1 MSKIPIIRKLSTIF
15 CHNLNIL
22 YISRY
27 LKLFHDIY
35 GVNFGISKILKTWDL
50 LCTFYKTRILLKVTP
65 RYCQVLCFHRVFHR
79 FYAQNGVLLFY
90 LTSASLRYANTE
102 VLKDYNKNLVF
113 RFKAVNK
120 KAVKEELYKK

>member
-1 MSKIPIIRKLSTIF
+1 MSKIPNIRKLSTIF

-35 GVNFGISKILKTWDL
+35 GVNFGISKIPKAWNL

-65 RYCQVLCFHRVFHR
+65 RYCQVLCFHRVFDR

-90 LTSASLRYANTE
+90 LPSAGLRYANTE
-102 VLKDYNKNLVF
+102 VLKNYNKNLVF
-113 RFKAVNK
+113 RFKVVNK
-120 KAVKEELYKK
+120 KTLKEDLYKK